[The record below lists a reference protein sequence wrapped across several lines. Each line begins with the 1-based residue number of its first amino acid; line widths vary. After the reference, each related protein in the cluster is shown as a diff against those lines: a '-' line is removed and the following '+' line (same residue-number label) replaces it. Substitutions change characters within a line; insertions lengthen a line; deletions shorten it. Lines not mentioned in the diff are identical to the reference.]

1 MKDPYALLRQKEN
14 ELQRLRREIEA
25 LRAVLP
31 LLAEDVTTAFEPAP
45 APVPNNKWP
54 LEVTQRR

>member
-1 MKDPYALLRQKEN
+1 MKDPYALLLQKEN

-31 LLAEDVTTAFEPAP
+31 LLAEDSTTAFDPSPTAG
-45 APVPNNKWP
+45 ANNKWP
-54 LEVTQRR
+54 LEVTKRR